1 MGIYKLLEIRTLVLL
16 QELSKVSTNLNS
28 SLTQR
33 TGSQMTLEIEKMV
46 LSIFLINA
54 RTNYHKIVEF
64 ILFFMAVM
72 GKEEDL
78 QIQAITI

>member
-1 MGIYKLLEIRTLVLL
+1 MESSNFLEIKTLILL

-28 SLTQR
+28 SLIQQ
-33 TGSQMTLEIEKMV
+33 TGNQMTLEIDRMV

-54 RTNYHKIVEF
+54 RTNLHKIVEC
-64 ILFFMAVM
+64 ILFFMVVM

-78 QIQAITI
+78 QIKAITI